1 MSRTTTQQAGFCH
14 WHSRREKRAI
24 EIGRI
29 NYGVE
34 SPPPTEYEEETG
46 DTKMS
51 TSVFGSWPHFN
62 IRRSFHIIVCSRKGG
77 SVRVPTKCSDKKKK
91 TTKKKQL
98 AMKNLWNI
106 TFTQFNENISELSV
120 FPPKFIRERRTTA
133 VITLPL
139 QLDGMRKSTFL
150 IEITNQNETKQ
161 NTPHTHTNRQE
172 TRCMEQYAQIWTVL
186 VLRSVTSPQPKPKP
200 ICMDVQQ
207 IQ

>member
-34 SPPPTEYEEETG
+34 SPPPPNTRRRQVTPKCLHLSL
-46 DTKMS
+46 DLDPIL
-51 TSVFGSWPHFN
+51 TSGGVFTSLFARGRAVVSESPP
-62 IRRSFHIIVCSRKGG
+62 
-77 SVRVPTKCSDKKKK
+77 SVL